1 MRVRTIVLMARAFG
15 THAVRDMVK
24 ALEGDEEDLYT
35 AQSSPLEAIAADE
48 REHAAIWERL
58 GAGGRAEATAAKPA
72 SEIAAGERRTGPAS
86 RGRSG
91 RSSSVSPTGSSRI
104 WPS

>member
-35 AQSSPLEAIAADE
+35 AQSSPEVEAIAADE

-58 GAGGRAEATAAKPA
+58 GAGGRAATAAKPA
-72 SEIAAGERRTGPAS
+72 SEIAAGERWHRAGQ
-86 RGRSG
+86 SG
-91 RSSSVSPTGSSRI
+91 TLRDHLGVSDGLVRI